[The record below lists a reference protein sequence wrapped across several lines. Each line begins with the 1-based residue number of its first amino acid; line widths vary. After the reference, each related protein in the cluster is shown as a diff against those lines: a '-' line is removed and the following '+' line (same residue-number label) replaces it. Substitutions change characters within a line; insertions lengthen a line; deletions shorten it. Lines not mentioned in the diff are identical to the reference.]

1 MEEEVLE
8 EMSIEEVIDRAVELN
23 QTIEIEYCTRNG
35 RVFTCQISNI
45 EYSRYYGGLYIQAY
59 RQDLK
64 ADRTFKISRILSVNG
79 HSFSRIYWDQIGDDF
94 KRLY

>member
-1 MEEEVLE
+1 
-8 EMSIEEVIDRAVELN
+8 MSIVEVIDRAVEQN

-35 RVFTCQISNI
+35 RVFTCRISDI

-79 HSFSRIYWDQIGDDF
+79 HSFSRIFWNQIGDNF
-94 KRLY
+94 NRI

>member
-1 MEEEVLE
+1 
-8 EMSIEEVIDRAVELN
+8 MSIEEVIDRAVEQN
-23 QTIEIEYCTRNG
+23 QAIEIEYCTRNG
-35 RVFTCQISNI
+35 RVFTCQISDI

-79 HSFSRIYWDQIGDDF
+79 HSFSRIFWNQIGDNF
-94 KRLY
+94 NRI